1 MLVNGFFLSLYYLYG
16 ALVLLLLVGP
26 LVAII
31 PLSFN
36 TGQFFT
42 YPLEGFSLRWYEE
55 VFGSEKWVRAI
66 RHSFVVGTLCTV
78 FSLIIGV
85 PAAVALVKSKIRLKG
100 PISMLLISPMVIP
113 VIVSTVGIF
122 FFFARIGLTNSLFG
136 LALSHTVLAIPFVVI
151 AVSASLQSYNDDLT
165 RAAVSLGATP
175 FYAFRKVTLPLI
187 LPGVITGAL
196 FAFATSLD
204 EVVTAIFLTGPAQ
217 RTLPREM
224 FDGLRE
230 NISPT
235 ILSVATLLVVLASL
249 LMVAVEVLRRRSLVR
264 RGIA

>member
-1 MLVNGFFLSLYYLYG
+1 MNRLFVSLYHIYG
-16 ALVLLLLVGP
+16 ALVLLFLVGP
-26 LVAII
+26 LLAII

-42 YPLEGFSLRWYEE
+42 YPLEGFSLQWYEE
-55 VFGSEKWVRAI
+55 VFSSQKWMRAI
-66 RHSFVVGTLCTV
+66 WHSFVVGTMCTV

-100 PISMLLISPMVIP
+100 PISMLIISPMVIP

-122 FFFARIGLTNSLFG
+122 FFFARIGLTNTLFG

-165 RAAVSLGATP
+165 RAAVGLGATP
-175 FYAFRKVTLPLI
+175 LQAFRRVTLPLI
-187 LPGVITGAL
+187 LPGVITGGL

-235 ILSVATLLVVLASL
+235 ILSVATLLVILASI
-249 LMVAVEVLRRRSLVR
+249 LMVAVEILRRKNLVN
-264 RGIA
+264 RGIR